1 MKHKTISGSCT
12 FHVCLLVFSF
22 QLAVEVFDMQSSLLH
37 LYAAGE
43 TKYGIVDDQI
53 WHFRCWS
60 LFCVAVAACHQSH
73 SCCIM
78 HVHSTVSDFVI
89 SPSVMTNLDPSR
101 GVTATQI
108 QCRLAPLIP
117 AIQVTPSSCYTPT
130 SHTFTLCITSPKH
143 RTQLLSMIWFSNS

>member
-1 MKHKTISGSCT
+1 VAGYAPLITAYIKVLMTRISFIIKNREIPAILSFEDKPFQVPT
-12 FHVCLLVFSF
+12 DIDYVF

-37 LYAAGE
+37 LYAA
-43 TKYGIVDDQI
+43 
-53 WHFRCWS
+53 
-60 LFCVAVAACHQSH
+60 
-73 SCCIM
+73 
-78 HVHSTVSDFVI
+78 
-89 SPSVMTNLDPSR
+89 VMTNLDPSR
-101 GVTATQI
+101 GVTAPQI